1 MAKGKPATGKPPKN
15 ANVAGKRGPGRPKGV
30 PNKITKSI
38 REMIEGAIEAKGG
51 QKVFERGIEEQPAAF
66 FALVGKV
73 LPIQVQGEM
82 AHSGGLTITWA
93 PLLAKV
99 ADKRRTAPEPPEPP
113 VPEKCDDGDKS

>member
-1 MAKGKPATGKPPKN
+1 MGAARTGRKPKNDNFPAKG
-15 ANVAGKRGPGRPKGV
+15 RRGRPKGSQ
-30 PNKITKSI
+30 NKIAKSI

-99 ADKRRTAPEPPEPP
+99 ADKRRTAPEPP
-113 VPEKCDDGDKS
+113 VPEKCDDGDK